1 MSLIAEL
8 KRRKVVRVAVVYA
21 ATAFAV
27 LQAADIMLP
36 QMGVPEWALSL
47 IVAFIMLGFPI
58 ALVLGWALELTPEGL
73 RVTPSAAPNDAA
85 DGSSAPALLGK
96 RTLAVAAGLLL
107 LGVGLG
113 AGWFLNAPAPPADS
127 PALAERLVPAP
138 ATAPVAGIQS
148 LPQDDP
154 RPELA
159 AAPARGVGVLPFT
172 NLSPDPDNAF
182 FASGVHEEVLTR
194 LSLIPELRVI
204 SRTSMEKIA
213 GDGLEVSEIG
223 RRLGVSHV
231 LEGSVRRA
239 GDRVRVTVQLIEAAT
254 DQHIW
259 ADNFDRTLDDTFTI
273 QSDIALAIAVQL
285 EASLNP
291 QLRASIEARPTE
303 NPAAYDLYLRA
314 REESQV
320 WRGAEGFRSMIALL
334 GPAIELDP
342 DFVAAK
348 SLLVQAYGQMYRLDA
363 GIQGAFD
370 SKALALLT
378 ELRRRW
384 PDRPESRLALAHYN
398 RLVERNFELALAEFQ
413 ALLAEQP
420 NDVEIMGQVRTTLK
434 WLGRHEEFLEV
445 ARRVLALDPE
455 SSLTWSEMLLALL
468 FNGLGEEYLAMAEQA
483 RARFPEAPTYPWM
496 LAVGKLVF
504 HGDRE
509 AMLAYGRNRAEH
521 RPTGVLEGFLSHSRF
536 AEGDVDG
543 ALEVLASR
551 RAQASGL
558 EIAMLDATEA
568 EYLRLAGRHD
578 EAAAPAGR
586 AFEAVRNWIDSGRPL
601 PGGSDASWFANAAWV
616 AALAG
621 EREIAMDWQTRAL
634 AVPVTVPF
642 EHIGRDFALA
652 GAQRWL
658 GDPDAA
664 WALVES
670 LAGEYTAF
678 FSDGQLLG
686 LQPYY
691 DALFGEAAAYSAYM
705 ARLRAEWGR

>member
-8 KRRKVVRVAVVYA
+8 KRRKVIRVAVVYA

-27 LQAADIMLP
+27 LQGADIMLP
-36 QMGVPEWALSL
+36 RMGVPDWGMNLVVALT
-47 IVAFIMLGFPI
+47 VLGFPI
-58 ALVLGWALELTPEGL
+58 ALVLAWALELTPEGL
-73 RVTPSAAPNDAA
+73 RVTPTAAPEESA
-85 DGSSAPALLGK
+85 DSASTPALLGK

-107 LGVGLG
+107 LGIGLG
-113 AGWFLNAPAPPADS
+113 AGWFLRPAEAPMDS
-127 PALAERLVPAP
+127 A
-138 ATAPVAGIQS
+138 ATAAQPAAKAPETQIES
-148 LPQDDP
+148 LPQNGP
-154 RPELA
+154 GSELTV
-159 AAPARGVGVLPFT
+159 APARGVGVLPFA

-231 LEGSVRRA
+231 LEGSVRRS

-273 QSDIALAIAVQL
+273 QSDIALAIAAQL

-291 QLRASIEARPTE
+291 QLRASIEARPTD

-320 WRGAEGFRSMIALL
+320 WRGAEGFRSMIELL
-334 GPAIELDP
+334 EPAVELDP

-348 SLLVQAYGQMYRLDA
+348 GLLVQVYGQMYREYA
-363 GIQGAFD
+363 GIDVAYD
-370 SKALALLT
+370 SKALALVT

-413 ALLAEQP
+413 ALLADQP
-420 NDVEIMGQVRTTLK
+420 NDVEIMAQVRTTLK
-434 WLGRHEEFLEV
+434 WLGRDEEFLEV

-455 SSLTWSEMLLALL
+455 SSMTWVEMLIALQ

-483 RARFPEAPTYPWM
+483 QARFPEELMYRWM
-496 LAVGKLVF
+496 LAMGKLVF
-504 HGDRE
+504 HGDRA
-509 AMLAYGRNRAEH
+509 AMLAYGRTLAED
-521 RPTGVLEGFLSHSRF
+521 TSAEWLDLLSPSRF
-536 AEGDVDG
+536 ADGDVDG
-543 ALEVLASR
+543 ALEVLARR

-558 EIAMLDATEA
+558 EVAMLDATEA
-568 EYLRLAGRHD
+568 EYLRLAGRDD
-578 EAAAPAGR
+578 EAAAPVAR

-601 PGGSDASWFANAAWV
+601 PGGGDASWFANAAWV

-621 EREIAMDWQTRAL
+621 QREIALEWQTRAL
-634 AVPVTVPF
+634 AAPVNVPF
-642 EHIGRDFALA
+642 ERTVRDLALA

-658 GDPDAA
+658 GNPDAA
-664 WALVES
+664 WALMAAY
-670 LAGEYTAF
+670 AGKHTAF
-678 FSDGQLLG
+678 LSEGQLLG

-691 DALFGEAAAYSAYM
+691 DALFGEAAGYRDYM
-705 ARLRAEWGR
+705 ARLHAEWSR